1 MRMAKPGEP
10 MAAEQIEGKMP
21 IAARHGRLIRW
32 GRFALGSGA
41 SALPPFLTCMG
52 ILLAWEALARLA
64 NIPQIILPPPSE
76 VAAEI
81 LRSFPLLAKHA
92 LATGT
97 ETVVAYLLSAALGI
111 VIASALTLF
120 RPLKEAFYP
129 YLVAL
134 QTVPKIALAPLFI
147 VWLSIGFE
155 SRLAIGVFV
164 SVFSIIVSL
173 MSGLRA
179 TPPDILRLARSVRA
193 GTLQTFFH
201 VRFPYALA
209 YLFSGLKI
217 ASTTVVIGVVVG
229 EFISS
234 EVGLGHLIM
243 FAASRL
249 ETQLV
254 MAAIAVLCLI
264 GIAMYGTVSLL
275 ERLVQRWYP
284 L

>member
-1 MRMAKPGEP
+1 
-10 MAAEQIEGKMP
+10 MAAEHTAGELPDGL
-21 IAARHGRLIRW
+21 HSEHLVRLR
-32 GRFALGSGA
+32 RAALGGGA
-41 SALPPFLTCMG
+41 SALPAFLTIVG

-64 NIPQIILPPPSE
+64 DIPKIVLPSPSE
-76 VAAEI
+76 VAAEMV
-81 LRSFPLLAKHA
+81 RSFPLLAKHA

-97 ETVVAYLLSAALGI
+97 ETVAAYLVSVALGI
-111 VIASALTLF
+111 FIASVLTLF
-120 RPLKEAFYP
+120 KPLKESFYP

-155 SRLAIGVFV
+155 SRLAIAVFV

-179 TPPDILRLARSVRA
+179 TPPDTLRLARSVGA
-193 GTLQTFFH
+193 GTLQTFVH
-201 VRFPYALA
+201 VRFPYALG

-229 EFISS
+229 EFITS
-234 EVGLGHLIM
+234 EEGLGNLIL

-254 MAAIAVLCLI
+254 MAAIAILCLI
-264 GIAMYGTVSLL
+264 GLAMYGAVSLL
-275 ERLVQRWYP
+275 EQLVLRWYP

>member
-1 MRMAKPGEP
+1 LSRF
-10 MAAEQIEGKMP
+10 
-21 IAARHGRLIRW
+21 HG
-32 GRFALGSGA
+32 GA
-41 SALPPFLTCMG
+41 SALPAILTCVG
-52 ILLAWEALARLA
+52 ILLAWEALAQLA
-64 NIPQIILPPPSE
+64 GIPQIVLPAPSE
-76 VAAEI
+76 VGTEI
-81 LRSFPLLAKHA
+81 VRSHRLLAGHA
-92 LATGT
+92 LATGS
-97 ETVVAYLLSAALGI
+97 ETIAAYLLSAALGI
-111 VIASALTLF
+111 FIASALTLS

-155 SRLAIGVFV
+155 SRLAIAVFV

-179 TPPDILRLARSVRA
+179 TPPDALRLARSVGA

-201 VRFPYALA
+201 LRFPYALS

-229 EFISS
+229 EFITS
-234 EVGLGHLIM
+234 EEGLGHLIM
-243 FAASRL
+243 FAAARL

-264 GIAMYGTVSLL
+264 GLAMYGAVCLL
-275 ERLVQRWYP
+275 ERLVLRWYP